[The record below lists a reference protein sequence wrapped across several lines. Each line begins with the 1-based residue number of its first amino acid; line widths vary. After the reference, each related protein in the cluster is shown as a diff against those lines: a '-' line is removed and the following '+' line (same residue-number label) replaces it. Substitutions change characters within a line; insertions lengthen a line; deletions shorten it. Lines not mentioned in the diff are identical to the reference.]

1 MNKFIFLDIDGV
13 LNDDET
19 YEKAP
24 YGGAGIDDHH
34 IYQLKQLVDNTNA
47 KVVLSTDWR
56 FNSPEFRDQY
66 PNWKTAP
73 LDWDYMI
80 NKLNKFKIPV
90 VDITHDRCLTRGNE
104 ITMFLLRQTPPF
116 SYVILDDLPLTE
128 FTTHLPHLI
137 HTNPA
142 TGLTWDDVWKAQDI
156 LKIVEKG
163 VNVI

>member
-24 YGGAGIDDHH
+24 YGGTGIDDHH
-34 IYQLKQLVDNTNA
+34 LYQLKQLVDSTGA

-66 PNWKTAP
+66 PHWKTAP
-73 LDWDYMI
+73 LDWNYMM
-80 NKLNKFKIPV
+80 NKLNKFEIPV
-90 VDITHDRCLTRGNE
+90 VDIIHDRCLTRGSE

-116 SYVILDDLPLTE
+116 SYVILDDLPITE
-128 FTTHLPHLI
+128 FITHLSHLV
-137 HTNPA
+137 HTNPVI
-142 TGLTWDDVWKAQDI
+142 GLTWDDIWIAQDI
-156 LKIVEKG
+156 LKIIEKRIS
-163 VNVI
+163 VI